1 MVEDISRSKPRSR
14 QMPLSDSVE
23 FETRGRAA
31 TITSARR
38 LQLTI
43 KRFIDIGFALAAL
56 FALWMPILGLCIA
69 FRRTLVSVPTR
80 GRRGRMFGRLNFVF
94 APGPVGRFMTE
105 NGLDRLPELF
115 NLLRGDI
122 SLVGPA
128 LGSGPG
134 ISMRPGLIGLTGGGY
149 VDDFSLAG
157 DLRILASVVLSRR
170 H

>member
-1 MVEDISRSKPRSR
+1 MVEDISRSKPRAR

-94 APGPVGRFMTE
+94 SKGSAGRFMME

-134 ISMRPGLIGLTGGGY
+134 VSMRPGLIGLTGGGY
-149 VDDFSLAG
+149 ADDFSLVG
-157 DLRILASVVLSRR
+157 DLRILASVVLNRR